1 MFPAAVGALHAAD
14 LAAQGL
20 QGVQDPG
27 VYGQYG
33 GRVAVGQSLVLTKLR
48 RRGRAGVVIMGA
60 SEEIVDGGRG
70 PSWRSRGTCRA
81 RLSWGSLWIGNYE
94 VFCPYVDFSKCIS
107 ADSGMSPCSF
117 WPRQTLTG

>member
-33 GRVAVGQSLVLTKLR
+33 GRVAVGQSFILTKLR
-48 RRGRAGVVIMGA
+48 RRGRAEVIILGA
-60 SEEIVDGGRG
+60 SKEIINGGCG
-70 PSWRSRGTCRA
+70 TSWRSRGTCGA
-81 RLSWGSLWIGNYE
+81 RLSWGSLWIRHCE
-94 VFCPYVDFSKCIS
+94 VFYVYVDISKCIS
-107 ADSGMSPCSF
+107 ADSGISPCSF
-117 WPRQTLTG
+117 WLRLTLTG